1 MSLPASLLQHVEQHT
16 CFSGCYG
23 SDPNVSACLDPNQPL
38 KPLVVVTC
46 LDCLGKVGVPLSLLP
61 AGMNTYNL
69 AQRLTDHMK
78 QKRGFKLARSGYHTA
93 GPGFWL
99 SVVYYDCGLFLLN
112 AERSRQLG
120 SDLDVLML
128 GIQHNVVQPGDPR
141 MRDPK
146 QYRVETVYV
155 NFGTYL
161 PAVTAKAQ
169 LLASPQVR
177 TQPQPGWQKV
187 TLAEFLPVAG
197 QSSPANAAPT
207 ATIKM
212 TATPRPLKPGDIC
225 PVCQAEVKVR
235 PLLNGSF
242 VGCLC

>member
-1 MSLPASLLQHVEQHT
+1 MSLPASLLLYVEQHT

-23 SDPNVSACLDPNQPL
+23 SDSNVSVCLDPNQQLRPM
-38 KPLVVVTC
+38 VVVTC
-46 LDCLGKVGVPLSLLP
+46 LDCLGKLGVPLSLLP

-69 AQRLTDHMK
+69 AQRLTDHMR

-99 SVVYYDCGLFLLN
+99 SVVYYDCGLFLVN

-128 GIQHNVVQPGDPR
+128 GMQHNVVQPGDQR

-146 QYRVETVYV
+146 QYRTETVYV
-155 NFGTYL
+155 NFAAFL
-161 PAVTAKAQ
+161 PQVGAKAQ
-169 LLASPQVR
+169 LLSSPQVR

-187 TLAEFLPVAG
+187 TLAEFLPVSQAVGNAG
-197 QSSPANAAPT
+197 AAAKGT
-207 ATIKM
+207 APPK
-212 TATPRPLKPGDIC
+212 PLKIGDVC
-225 PVCQAEVKVR
+225 PACGAEVKVR

-242 VGCLC
+242 IGCLC

>member
-1 MSLPASLLQHVEQHT
+1 MSLPVSLLQHVEQHT

-23 SDPNVSACLDPNQPL
+23 SDSNVSVCLDPNQPL

-46 LDCLGKVGVPLSLLP
+46 LDCLGKIGVPLALLP

-69 AQRLTDHMK
+69 SQRLSDHMR

-99 SVVYYDCGLFLLN
+99 SVVYYDCGLFLMT

-128 GIQHNVVQPGDPR
+128 GMQHNVIQPPDTR
-141 MRDPK
+141 MRDHK
-146 QYRVETVYV
+146 QYRTETLYL
-155 NFGTYL
+155 NFATYQ
-161 PAVTAKAQ
+161 PQVTSKQ
-169 LLASPQVR
+169 VLLSSPQVR

-187 TLAEFLPVAG
+187 TLAEFLPLA
-197 QSSPANAAPT
+197 QAANGAMPT
-207 ATIKM
+207 ATRGG
-212 TATPRPLKPGDIC
+212 APRALKPGDIC
-225 PVCQAEVKVR
+225 PVCGAEVKVR

>member
-1 MSLPASLLQHVEQHT
+1 MSLPVSLLQHVEQHT

-23 SDPNVSACLDPNQPL
+23 SDSNVSVCLDPNQPL

-69 AQRLTDHMK
+69 AQRLSDHMR

-93 GPGFWL
+93 GAGFWL
-99 SVVYYDCGLFLLN
+99 SVVYYDCGLFLLT

-128 GIQHNVVQPGDPR
+128 GIQHNVIQPPDAR

-146 QYRVETVYV
+146 LYRTETLYV
-155 NFGTYL
+155 NFANFQ
-161 PAVTAKAQ
+161 PQVTGKQ
-169 LLASPQVR
+169 VLLSSPQVR

-187 TLAEFLPVAG
+187 TLAEFLPMTP
-197 QSSPANAAPT
+197 PATGNGATPT
-207 ATIKM
+207 ATRGAAVPKV
-212 TATPRPLKPGDIC
+212 LKPGDTC
-225 PVCQAEVKVR
+225 PTCGAEVRLR

>member
-1 MSLPASLLQHVEQHT
+1 MSLPASLLQYVEQHT

-23 SDPNVSACLDPNQPL
+23 SDSNVSACLDPNQPL
-38 KPLVVVTC
+38 KPIVVVSC
-46 LDCLGKVGVPLSLLP
+46 LDCLGKLGVPLSLLP

-69 AQRLTDHMK
+69 SQRLTDHMR
-78 QKRGFKLARSGYHTA
+78 QKRGYKLARSGYHTA

-99 SVVYYDCGLFLLN
+99 SVIYYDCGLFLMT

-128 GIQHNVVQPGDPR
+128 GMQHNVVQPGDPR

-146 QYRVETVYV
+146 QYRIETVYV
-155 NFGTYL
+155 NFGTFA
-161 PAVTAKAQ
+161 PQVANRAQ

-187 TLAEFLPVAG
+187 TLAEFLPMA
-197 QSSPANAAPT
+197 QAHPNAATPT
-207 ATIKM
+207 ATRGG
-212 TATPRPLKPGDIC
+212 APLKQLRPGDIC
-225 PVCQAEVKVR
+225 PVCGAEYKCR

-242 VGCLC
+242 VGCMC

>member
-23 SDPNVSACLDPNQPL
+23 SDSNVSVCLDPNQSL

-46 LDCLGKVGVPLSLLP
+46 LDCLGKLGVPLALLP

-78 QKRGFKLARSGYHTA
+78 LKRGFKMARSGYHTA

-99 SVVYYDCGLFLLN
+99 SAVYYDCGVFLLN

-128 GIQHNVVQPGDPR
+128 GMQHNIVQPTDPR

-146 QYRVETVYV
+146 QYRIETVYV

-161 PAVTAKAQ
+161 AQVPAKAQ

-177 TQPQPGWQKV
+177 TQPQAGWQKV
-187 TLAEFLPVAG
+187 TLAEFLPVSLTAT
-197 QSSPANAAPT
+197 ANVPPT
-207 ATIKM
+207 ATIKV
-212 TATPRPLKPGDIC
+212 TATPKPLKPGDIC
-225 PVCQAEVKVR
+225 PVCKAEVKVR